1 MGKQIWENFPKK
13 TRLFLRLPF
22 RRHGHCTQ
30 MDTGHFQVDR
40 SVSTAKSASMCDHM
54 IVLCLHEQCP
64 GVAYILKAKK
74 FVELPFQSKKKIE
87 GSFFGHFGS
96 FLGHFGPFW
105 AILGHIWATVG
116 HLGSFLGHFVAFV
129 EKFAESSIFSRDLL
143 LECMCTRP

>member
-1 MGKQIWENFPKK
+1 MTRSIYKHYFSTRGRCLDGFKKITFFFGKTSQTGPKSPRKLPLLTQISPSVVSNLTKTLGWVGKQIWENFPKK

-74 FVELPFQSKKKIE
+74 FVELPFQSKKN
-87 GSFFGHFGS
+87 
-96 FLGHFGPFW
+96 
-105 AILGHIWATVG
+105 
-116 HLGSFLGHFVAFV
+116 
-129 EKFAESSIFSRDLL
+129 
-143 LECMCTRP
+143 